1 MIYHIVYTQLFHRQ
15 LFLLK
20 SRPFFN
26 ETWLHIRVHIFPK
39 FSIIFLFIA
48 WILWYLS
55 MNVPRKHQFF
65 FQLVDLLHL
74 DKILFRW
81 LFELFYSVC
90 VFKCVKCVFTARRV
104 RWNVPNHDC
113 PTISG
118 KRVLQYH
125 CQLAASERRMV
136 LVLIKRSDT
145 LF

>member
-1 MIYHIVYTQLFHRQ
+1 
-15 LFLLK
+15 
-20 SRPFFN
+20 
-26 ETWLHIRVHIFPK
+26 
-39 FSIIFLFIA
+39 
-48 WILWYLS
+48 
-55 MNVPRKHQFF
+55 MNISRKHQFL

-81 LFELFYSVC
+81 LFELFYSVS

-104 RWNVPNHDC
+104 RRNVPNHDS
-113 PTISG
+113 PTISS

-145 LF
+145 LFQSQ